1 MKLAKETFYIFV
13 VALLF
18 AGLTAGVN
26 SALKPRIELNEETKY
41 SRYLLQAFD
50 IPIPKGAS
58 AKQIQN
64 LESENIV
71 KAQIDN
77 RVVYAHMKA
86 DTTVEGYA
94 IPISGK
100 GFWGSIYAILAF
112 DESLSKI
119 QGIVFTNHNET
130 PGLGAR
136 IEEPWFR
143 EQFEGLEMD
152 NAPAKDKYVV
162 ISKADAAKKNHVD
175 AITGATMTSSLLQII
190 LNDEIKS
197 ILALRKEIR
206 SHKWP
211 SLQKN

>member
-41 SRYLLQAFD
+41 SKFLLQAFD
-50 IPIPKGAS
+50 ITIPQGAS
-58 AKQIQN
+58 ANQIQA
-64 LESENIV
+64 LEGQNIA
-71 KAQIDN
+71 KAEIGN
-77 RVVYAHMKA
+77 RLAYAHM
-86 DTTVEGYA
+86 DSNGRVEGYA
-94 IPISGK
+94 FPISGK

-112 DESLSKI
+112 DENLSEI
-119 QGIVFTNHNET
+119 QGIVFTKHNET

-136 IEEPWFR
+136 IEEQWFR
-143 EQFEGLEMD
+143 EQFEGLKMH
-152 NAPAKDKYVV
+152 NAPAKDKFLV

-197 ILALRKEIR
+197 ILALKQEVR

-211 SLQKN
+211 SLRKN